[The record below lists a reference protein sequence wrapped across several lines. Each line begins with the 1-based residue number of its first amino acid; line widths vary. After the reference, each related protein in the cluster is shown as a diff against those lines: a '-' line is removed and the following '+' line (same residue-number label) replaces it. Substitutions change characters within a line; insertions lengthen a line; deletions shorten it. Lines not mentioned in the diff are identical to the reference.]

1 MPAIFSAIC
10 SIAYAWMANIDDY
23 KDSLVDIYPAMNWK
37 NSTYA
42 LQSDASFITVGVQ
55 KKIYIIIPISF
66 FMVDLILKM

>member
-23 KDSLVDIYPAMNWK
+23 KESLVDIFPAMNWK

-42 LQSDASFITVGVQ
+42 LQPHASIIAGVKK
-55 KKIYIIIPISF
+55 KKINF
-66 FMVDLILKM
+66 